1 MTRPGGGIIRRKKTI
16 APDTAPPLTQRKN
29 SRFRAVN
36 MLTGCPGIFAVFIF
50 IIPVSYTYI
59 RAHET
64 REGLVCSHLA
74 EKKKMSLYIS

>member
-1 MTRPGGGIIRRKKTI
+1 HRTVTRPGGGGSSGEKTI

-50 IIPVSYTYI
+50 IIQFVV
-59 RAHET
+59 R
-64 REGLVCSHLA
+64 
-74 EKKKMSLYIS
+74 KKC